1 MKGQLS
7 IDLLLAC
14 IIALMIIGSFSVFLN
29 NFRDNQEASLAESQL
44 KGAASE
50 AATFITSSRAIADTN
65 FMAELRLPRVS
76 YKEIYSYPEIRFADQ
91 NTVYVSISYGG
102 KTLEAGA
109 YFSKSADTNV
119 SADNGML
126 VVKNVR

>member
-7 IDLLLAC
+7 IDLLLTC
-14 IIALMIIGSFSVFLN
+14 IVALMIIGSFTVFLN

-44 KGAASE
+44 KGIASE
-50 AATFITSSRAIADTN
+50 AAAFITSSQAIADTN
-65 FMAELRLPRVS
+65 FRAELRLPKVS

-91 NTVYVSISYGG
+91 NAVYASISYEGR
-102 KTLEAGA
+102 TLEAGA
-109 YFSKSADTNV
+109 YFSKSADTNA

-126 VVKNVR
+126 VVKNVK